1 MDLLKN
7 LDLDENNEPDLI
19 WKSSALFGT
28 FLTLG
33 AQGKLHL
40 TQSTPEIHVFLDVQE
55 LHC

>member
-40 TQSTPEIHVFLDVQE
+40 TQSTPEIHVLLDVQE